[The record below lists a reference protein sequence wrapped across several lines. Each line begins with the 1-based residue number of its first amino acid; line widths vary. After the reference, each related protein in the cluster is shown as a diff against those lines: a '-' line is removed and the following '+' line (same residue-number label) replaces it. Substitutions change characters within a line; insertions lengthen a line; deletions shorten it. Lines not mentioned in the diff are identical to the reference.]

1 MEEDT
6 RKRAYFPDLYDIDG
20 DISVSEEAVDFD
32 DWNEDFDLDADEP
45 LAKGEKRYVILII
58 YDITDNKKRNKMV
71 KCLERYGVRVQK
83 SAFEAFINKPLYNFL
98 MMETSKIIDMRTDS
112 LRIYQLNDHMAVR
125 SWGLGDKHIDDV
137 IIF

>member
-1 MEEDT
+1 MEEDKK
-6 RKRAYFPDLYDIDG
+6 KRAYFDDLYDIEG

-32 DWNEDFDLDADEP
+32 DWDEDFDLDAVEP

-83 SAFEAFINKPLYNFL
+83 SAFEAFINKALYNLL
-98 MMETSKIIDMRTDS
+98 MIETSKIIDTSTDS
-112 LRIYQLNDHMAVR
+112 LRIYQLHDHMSVR
-125 SWGLGDKHIDDV
+125 SWGLGDKHVDDV